1 MTSIVQS
8 SLNSSLTKHHLVFIK
23 NTKFELP
30 PLVII
35 IFRPIITDR
44 KFRVKISIFQSDDGY
59 NIDAMRFLLICP
71 I

>member
-1 MTSIVQS
+1 
-8 SLNSSLTKHHLVFIK
+8 LLSLTKHHLVFIK

-35 IFRPIITDR
+35 TFRPIITDIP
-44 KFRVKISIFQSDDGY
+44 FRVKISTLQSYDGY
-59 NIDAMRFLLICP
+59 NVDAMRFLLIRP